1 MYLCPPSDATS
12 MQSYKRLLVLLALSS
27 FACTSLGANPQ
38 CERDDGS
45 CSSSA
50 TSNDV
55 CGIWFAR
62 SSIPNSGLGMFAGR
76 NFDEGEELM
85 ATGDVVIPL
94 VDVEMYHKDLKSFF
108 IWDSYTWNADSLG
121 VSLDGVYE
129 VNAASPGFGSAANSF
144 RDLHNVEEW
153 GVEHSLGGLHRSKD
167 PGAGA
172 FTPYHDR
179 KSTAK
184 FPIPA
189 GQELFVNCKWF
200 SYDKYSSLLDSTRL

>member
-1 MYLCPPSDATS
+1 
-12 MQSYKRLLVLLALSS
+12 MQSYKSLLILLALSL
-27 FACTSLGANPQ
+27 FAGTSLGADPQ
-38 CERDDGS
+38 CGLDDGS
-45 CSSSA
+45 CRSA
-50 TSNDV
+50 TGNDV

-62 SSIPNSGLGMFAGR
+62 SSIPNSGLGMYAGR
-76 NFDEGEELM
+76 NFDQGEEMM

-94 VDVEMYHKDLKSFF
+94 VDVEMHHKNLKSFF
-108 IWDSYTWNADSLG
+108 IWDSYTWNAASLG
-121 VSLDGVYE
+121 LAFDGVYE

-184 FPIPA
+184 VPIPA
-189 GQELFVNCKWF
+189 GQELFVNCKF
-200 SYDKYSSLLDSTRL
+200 GFFCDKCGALL